1 LWIHL
6 TELYNEGR
14 CFLKGFFNALEAFR
28 DDRDEDGW
36 RVEQSMDAAREL
48 AARDLGDS
56 EDIGEVALS
65 DYPILTRATYQLVL
79 HTHALRRLFNTEEP
93 RVCHIRPMEKH
104 MVCYVCGDAWAE
116 GFAQAVQ
123 YPDLTIDE
131 QDGLWEEEITMK
143 SLNLREALNIAN
155 HLIRDIT
162 AGYHDGCEIW
172 QGTDNAVWSCVCT
185 KGMSLVRHLFDLLV
199 EIKILCHEHNVFYH
213 CFHISGEQ
221 MIATGI
227 DGLSRGDHKSGIAL
241 GYDLIGTSSLWMSVL
256 LTTQIINWPNGV
268 RVGWEIIINPQ

>member
-1 LWIHL
+1 VRLDTAELRKIAGLWIHL

-14 CFLKGFFNALEAFR
+14 CFLKGFFDALVAFR

-65 DYPILTRATYQLVL
+65 DYPILTGTTYQLVL

-93 RVCHIRPMEKH
+93 RVCLIRPIEKH
-104 MVCYVCGDAWAE
+104 MVCYVCGDASAK

-131 QDGLWEEEITMK
+131 QEGLWQEEITMK
-143 SLNLREALNIAN
+143 SLNL
-155 HLIRDIT
+155 
-162 AGYHDGCEIW
+162 
-172 QGTDNAVWSCVCT
+172 
-185 KGMSLVRHLFDLLV
+185 
-199 EIKILCHEHNVFYH
+199 
-213 CFHISGEQ
+213 
-221 MIATGI
+221 
-227 DGLSRGDHKSGIAL
+227 
-241 GYDLIGTSSLWMSVL
+241 
-256 LTTQIINWPNGV
+256 
-268 RVGWEIIINPQ
+268 